1 MFARILVPVDF
12 TDLTPRPLRLAV
24 ELTGAAAGARVTLL
38 SVVDD
43 SFPNPDILSFQLPWA
58 DYHRHLRDEA
68 RARMERLRAE
78 VGGGADVEVCVVRGH
93 PARAIVSFAEA
104 ESCDLIVMAT
114 HGTRGFQHALLGSVT
129 DKVIRQV
136 SCPVLVVRLHEPE
149 GARHPAPSP
158 R

>member
-12 TDLTPRPLRLAV
+12 TDLTPRPLRLAL
-24 ELTGAAAGARVTLL
+24 ELAGTAVGTHVTLL

-68 RARMERLRAE
+68 RSRMEKLKAE
-78 VGGGADVEVCVVRGH
+78 VGGGREVEVCVVRGH
-93 PARAIVSFAEA
+93 PARAIVSFAET
-104 ESCDLIVMAT
+104 ERCDLIVMAT
-114 HGTRGFQHALLGSVT
+114 HGTRGLQHALLGSVT

-136 SCPVLVVRLHEPE
+136 RCPVLVVRLHEPE
-149 GARHPAPSP
+149 GTSP
-158 R
+158 GDQ